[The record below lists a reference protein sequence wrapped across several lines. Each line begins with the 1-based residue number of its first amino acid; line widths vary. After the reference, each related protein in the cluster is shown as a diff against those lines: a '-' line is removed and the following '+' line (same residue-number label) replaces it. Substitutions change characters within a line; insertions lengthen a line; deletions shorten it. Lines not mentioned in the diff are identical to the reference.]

1 MTINWYDFFHK
12 IRTISGILVVF
23 DLLWLPIII
32 IPDNM
37 FDTTGYV
44 PSLIIKFIVFIF
56 SWFMLRKFKLLKNV
70 PDVSTKKTRRLYSVI
85 GISLMLAFVLLY
97 LLLVKTHQP

>member
-32 IPDNM
+32 IPGGMIDS
-37 FDTTGYV
+37 TGYV
-44 PSLIIKFIVFIF
+44 PYLIVKFIVFIF
-56 SWFMLRKFKLLKNV
+56 SWFMLRRFKLLKNI
-70 PDVSTKKTRRLYSVI
+70 PDVSSKKTRRRYSVI
-85 GISLMLAFVLLY
+85 GVSVMLAFVLLY
-97 LLLVKTHQP
+97 LIVVMTHQP